1 MELRRTF
8 QSLIALHQGEFP
20 YKGLISRELALPL
33 GGENIV
39 TVTGIRRCGKSSLLK
54 IAINNLLAEGIPKE
68 RILYIEFD
76 DERFSAMTVSDFDDI
91 LQAYR
96 DMYPEQPLS
105 DVYMFFDEIQLIKG
119 WELFVLRTFKNYSKH
134 IFITGSTA
142 EMLSGE
148 MASALRGWPDE
159 YVEYPLDFKEYLKFR
174 NLTPDYFSENGAAV
188 AKSAYRKYCSDGG
201 YPRAVMEESEMAKSK
216 ILQSY
221 FNTMLFRDLIEHYE
235 IKTSPAVVRYFLKR
249 VFENVSKPTSV
260 NNIYNELKSQGIKVA
275 KDSLYDWLEYA
286 CNIFLLYKVPSYTR
300 SVLKE
305 STLPAKYYVA
315 DNGLRRAILNS
326 QGPEEGK
333 ALENNIFLHLYR
345 NLGSDDKIFYFN
357 ENSRECDFVVLR
369 GGNVGELVQVC
380 WELTPENRERE
391 INGLVV
397 AAEATG
403 CSKCRIITWEQEE
416 TILQDSLSISVIPA
430 WRLSEG
436 HL

>member
-8 QSLIALHQGEFP
+8 QSIITLHQGEFP
-20 YKGLISRELALPL
+20 YKGLISRELSLPL
-33 GGENIV
+33 GGEDIV
-39 TVTGIRRCGKSSLLK
+39 TVTGIRRCGKSSLLR
-54 IAINNLLAEGIPKE
+54 ITINDLLAAGIPKE

-76 DERFSAMTVSDFDDI
+76 DERFSAMGFSDFDEI

-96 DMYPEQPLS
+96 EMYPEQPLK
-105 DVYMFFDEIQLIKG
+105 DVYMFFDEIQLVKG

-159 YVEYPLDFKEYLKFR
+159 YTEYPLNFQEYLKFR
-174 NLTPDYFSENGAAV
+174 NLAPDCFSEAGAAI
-188 AKSAYRKYCSDGG
+188 AKTAYRKFCSDGG
-201 YPRAVMEESEMAKSK
+201 YPRAVMEESDSAKFK

-235 IKTSPAVVRYFLKR
+235 IKSSPAIVRYFLKR
-249 VFENVSKPTSV
+249 VFENVTKPTSV
-260 NNIYNELKSQGIKVA
+260 NNIYNELKSQGMKVS
-275 KDSLYDWLEYA
+275 KDSLYDWLDYA

-315 DNGLRRAILNS
+315 DNGLRRAVLS
-326 QGPEEGK
+326 SPGPDEGK
-333 ALENNIFLHLYR
+333 ALENNVFLRLHR
-345 NLGSDDKIFYFN
+345 SLGSDDKIFYFN

-380 WELTPENRERE
+380 WELTPENRDRE
-391 INGLVV
+391 IGGLVS
-397 AAEATG
+397 AAKVTG
-403 CSKCRIITWEQEE
+403 CGKCRIITWEQEE
-416 TILQDSLSISVIPA
+416 TILQDGLSISAVPV
-430 WRLSEG
+430 WRL
-436 HL
+436 